1 MPCLQPAPNKIYTV
15 NNLWGKEILLGDEAI
30 ALGAIH
36 AGISGA
42 YAYPGTPSTEILEY
56 VEKVA
61 DKYNVHAI
69 WSANEKVAYEE
80 ALGMSSV
87 GKRAI
92 VSMKH
97 VGLNV
102 AADPF
107 VNSAIT
113 GAEGGMVVIVAD
125 DPGMHSS
132 QNEQDSRYYADFA
145 LIPCFEPSNQQEAY
159 DMTREALDYSE
170 KIKTPVMMRI
180 TTRLAHS
187 RADVQTV
194 EQRKQNELKP
204 DVDWHQWT
212 LLPSNARKNYVE
224 LIEKHKQML
233 RDAEISKNNILNDIE
248 GDRAYIVAGIAY
260 NYFREAIGDQDV
272 PYLKITQYP
281 IPEELIHKLVQ
292 GRSEVV
298 VIEDGYPLIESK
310 LRGILGTGDLKVK
323 GKLSGDL
330 PRTGELTPDIV
341 TGMISGLKTKNKP
354 VEGLPGR
361 PPQLCKGC
369 AHADIYEVLNETM
382 AHFPNG
388 IVYSDIGCYTL
399 GALPPYNAISSC
411 VDMGASI
418 SMANGAS
425 HAGLHPAVAVIGD
438 STFGHSGMTSLLDAV
453 YQDSP
458 ITVIVADNATT
469 GMTGGQMSMTCGD
482 SLLNILEGLGVNK
495 DHFHVL
501 EAHKSAK
508 ETNYEIFMKELAHDG
523 LSVIVAA
530 RECIQA
536 ARRRKK
542 AEKK

>member
-1 MPCLQPAPNKIYTV
+1 M
-15 NNLWGKEILLGDEAI
+15 GKEILLGDEAI
-30 ALGAIH
+30 ALGALH

-56 VEKVA
+56 VERVA
-61 DKYNVHAI
+61 EKFNVHAL
-69 WSANEKVAYEE
+69 WSANEKVSYEE

-92 VSMKH
+92 VAMKH

-107 VNSAIT
+107 INSAIT
-113 GAEGGMVVIVAD
+113 GAGGGLVVIVAD

-145 LIPCFEPSNQQEAY
+145 LIPCFEPANQQEAY
-159 DMTREALDYSE
+159 DMVRAGLDYSE
-170 KIKTPVMMRI
+170 EIGTPVMLRI

-187 RADVQTV
+187 RADVITG
-194 EQRKQNELKP
+194 EQRPQNTLKP
-204 DVDWHQWT
+204 QLDWHKWT
-212 LLPSNARKNYVE
+212 LLPSNARKSYAE
-224 LIEKHKQML
+224 LVDKNKAML
-233 RDAEISKNNILNDIE
+233 LAAETSEYNKLVDVE

-260 NYFREAIGDQDV
+260 NYFREALGDAEV
-272 PYLKITQYP
+272 PYLKISQYP
-281 IPEELIHKLVQ
+281 LPVGLINKLVE

-298 VIEDGYPLIESK
+298 VIEDGYPLIENK
-310 LRGILGTGDLKVK
+310 LRGILGTGDLKIK
-323 GKLSGDL
+323 GKLSGEL

-341 TGMISGLKTKNKP
+341 ANMLSGLETKNKP

-369 AHADIYEVLNETM
+369 AHADIYEVLNEAM
-382 AHFPNG
+382 AQFPNG
-388 IVYSDIGCYTL
+388 VVYSDIGCYTL
-399 GALPPYNAISSC
+399 GALPPYNAVSSC

-425 HAGLHPAVAVIGD
+425 HGGLHPAVAVIGD

-458 ITVIVADNATT
+458 ITVIIADNATT
-469 GMTGGQMSMTCGD
+469 GMTGGQLSMTCGE
-482 SLLNILEGLGVNK
+482 SLINIVEGLGVNK
-495 DHFHVL
+495 DHLHIID
-501 EAHKSAK
+501 ANRSAR
-508 ETNYEIFMKELAHDG
+508 ETNYEIFMNEMNHKG
-523 LSVIVAA
+523 LSVIIAV

-542 AEKK
+542 QEKK

>member
-1 MPCLQPAPNKIYTV
+1 MA
-15 NNLWGKEILLGDEAI
+15 KEILLGDEAI
-30 ALGAIH
+30 ALGALH

-56 VEKVA
+56 VERVA
-61 DKYNVHAI
+61 KKFNVHAN
-69 WSANEKVAYEE
+69 WSANEKVSYEE

-87 GKRAI
+87 GKRSLVA
-92 VSMKH
+92 MKH

-113 GAEGGMVVIVAD
+113 GAEGGFLVIVAD

-145 LIPCFEPSNQQEAY
+145 LIPCFEPANQQEAY
-159 DMTREALDYSE
+159 DMARAALDYSE
-170 KIKTPVMMRI
+170 EVKVPVMMRI

-187 RADVQTV
+187 RADVLTAP
-194 EQRKQNELKP
+194 QRPQNELKP
-204 DVDWHQWT
+204 NVDWHQWT
-212 LLPSNARKNYVE
+212 LLPSNARKNYAD
-224 LIEKHKQML
+224 LIEKNKKML
-233 RDAEISKNNILNDIE
+233 RDSELSDFNKLNDND
-248 GDRAYIVAGIAY
+248 GDRAYIVSGIAY
-260 NYFREAIGDQDV
+260 NYFKEALGDMEV
-272 PYLKITQYP
+272 PYLKISQYP
-281 IPEELIHKLVQ
+281 LPLEKIHKLVE
-292 GRSEVV
+292 GRKEVV
-298 VIEDGYPLIESK
+298 VVEEGYPFIENK

-323 GKLSGDL
+323 GKLSGEL

-341 TGMISGLKTKNKP
+341 TSLISGAAKTIAP

-369 AHADIYEVLNETM
+369 AHADIYEVLNEAM
-382 AHFPNG
+382 SNFSDG

-425 HAGLHPAVAVIGD
+425 HAGVHPVVAVIGD
-438 STFGHSGMTSLLDAV
+438 STFGHSGMTSLLDAA
-453 YQDSP
+453 YQDSN
-458 ITVIVADNATT
+458 ITVIIADNATT
-469 GMTGGQMSMTCGD
+469 GMTGGQVSMTCGEA
-482 SLLNILEGLGVNK
+482 LLDIVEGLGINK
-495 DHFHVL
+495 DHYHVID
-501 EAHKSAK
+501 AHKSAK
-508 ETNYEIFMKELAHDG
+508 EENCRILMDELEHKG
-523 LSVIVAA
+523 LSVIVAV

-542 AEKK
+542 TEKKQEVSE